1 MGSYV
6 IDVTVKEL
14 TVPNSPLIAKA
25 YDAGLIKVTDIQDG
39 VVGDLSTF
47 RVDASKAGEYQN
59 LLGKLGQQSAICWN
73 SLGLFR
79 DYGLNYNFFR
89 NKTFLFLKIENWNF
103 QHLFENEFCDTSQNI
118 TSFRQFDILWGFLKL
133 FFKQMLKISVLYLE
147 KQKKI

>member
-47 RVDASKAGEYQN
+47 RVDASKAGEYIYSEN
-59 LLGKLGQQSAICWN
+59 YICSCLGVSMPTIVEFLGAESTE
-73 SLGLFR
+73 L
-79 DYGLNYNFFR
+79 
-89 NKTFLFLKIENWNF
+89 
-103 QHLFENEFCDTSQNI
+103 
-118 TSFRQFDILWGFLKL
+118 
-133 FFKQMLKISVLYLE
+133 M
-147 KQKKI
+147 

>member
-79 DYGLNYNFFR
+79 CESIGWRYINNL
-89 NKTFLFLKIENWNF
+89 
-103 QHLFENEFCDTSQNI
+103 
-118 TSFRQFDILWGFLKL
+118 
-133 FFKQMLKISVLYLE
+133 VYLE
-147 KQKKI
+147 TMA